1 MKAWQIFLLVYQQ
14 GVLFYFAAVNLLY
27 AFFAWRGLRAVTI
40 YTRELSALALK
51 DLLERDAYKPV
62 SILVPAY
69 NEQGSIVASVR
80 SFLNLQFPEFEVIVV
95 SDGSTDESVQRL
107 VAAFALVEDDRLV
120 RRAIQHRPALRS
132 FRSLRYPNL
141 TVVEKQNGGK
151 ADALN
156 CALNYARFPIVCAVD
171 ADSMLDV
178 EALLRATR
186 LFVQDES
193 VVAVG
198 GTIRL
203 LNGARL
209 QEGRVAELR
218 LPTRWIER
226 FQVLEYARAFFTGRA
241 GWSAA
246 DALLIISGAFGLFS
260 RDAVLRVGG
269 YRPDTVGEDME
280 LVMRLHRWF
289 RERKLPYKVLST
301 PDPICWTEAPADM
314 KTLRKQRNRWQRGL
328 LEALW
333 IHRVMFLN
341 PRYGRLGMIAVP
353 YFWIFEA
360 LSPVVEV
367 LGYLFMPVSFLLG
380 YLFPEFA
387 FLFLLLAVLYGMLL
401 SQLAAG
407 IEMLLLSRYDR
418 FRDRVLLFVTGFVE
432 FLGYRQ
438 LITWER
444 FIATF
449 QVRAKHG
456 KWGAMTR
463 QGIPLEGQGA
473 IGEPPVRVSPAP
485 GVRAAAAGG
494 KR

>member
-1 MKAWQIFLLVYQQ
+1 MKAWNVFLLLFQQ
-14 GVLFYFAAVNLLY
+14 GVLLYFATINLLY

-69 NEQGSIVASVR
+69 NEEGSIVASVR
-80 SFLNLQFPEFEVIVV
+80 SFLGLQFPEFEVIVV
-95 SDGSTDESVQRL
+95 SDGSTDDSVARM

-120 RRAIQHRPALRS
+120 RRAIQHKPELRT
-132 FRSLRYPNL
+132 FRSLRHPNL

-209 QEGRVAELR
+209 SEGRVTELR
-218 LPTRWIER
+218 LPSRWIER

-246 DALLIISGAFGLFS
+246 DALLIISGAFGLFR
-260 RDAVLRVGG
+260 RDAVLTVGG

-280 LVMRLHRWF
+280 LVMRLHRYF
-289 RERKLPYKVLST
+289 RERKLPYRVLST

-341 PRYGRLGMIAVP
+341 PRYGRLGMLAVP
-353 YFWIFEA
+353 YFWLFEA

-367 LGYLFMPVSFLLG
+367 FGYLFLLASFLLG
-380 YLFPEFA
+380 NLFPEFA
-387 FLFLLLAVLYGMLL
+387 LLFLLLAVLYGMLL

-418 FRDRVLLFVTGFVE
+418 LWDRILLFLTGFVE

-444 FIATF
+444 FVATF

-456 KWGAMTR
+456 KWGAMNR
-463 QGIPLEGQGA
+463 QGIPLAGHGA
-473 IGEPPVRVSPAP
+473 LAAPAP
-485 GVRAAAAGG
+485 KKAPMAAPQPNAAPG